1 MMKQISS
8 YYTRLDTFLVFI
20 SQSILMLMVVAKASL
35 PAKSIVPPM
44 KAQSAMEYLMTYG
57 WAILIISVVLGA
69 LYMMGLFNPSTFI
82 SSQCIFPAEFSC
94 LNSYMSS
101 SGILSVNI
109 EQSSSSPIN
118 ITAIGCNTNA
128 TTSDMVKESP
138 AMYVPIGQN
147 VTFSI
152 QCYSAGS
159 PYSGTVGSVFHGY
172 ILLNYTNV
180 QTGFNHTTIGTLL
193 QKIT

>member
-1 MMKQISS
+1 MHNPLIYKE
-8 YYTRLDTFLVFI
+8 
-20 SQSILMLMVVAKASL
+20 K
-35 PAKSIVPPM
+35 

-94 LNSYMSS
+94 LNTYMSS
-101 SGILSVNI
+101 NGQLTINI
-109 EQSSSSPIN
+109 EQSTSSPIN

-128 TTSDMVKESP
+128 TTTDMVVESP
-138 AMYVPIGQN
+138 AVYVPIGSN
-147 VTFSI
+147 VTFTGI
-152 QCYSAGS
+152 QCWSGSS

-172 ILLNYTNV
+172 IILNYTNI
-180 QTGFNHTTIGTLL
+180 QTGFPHTTIASLL